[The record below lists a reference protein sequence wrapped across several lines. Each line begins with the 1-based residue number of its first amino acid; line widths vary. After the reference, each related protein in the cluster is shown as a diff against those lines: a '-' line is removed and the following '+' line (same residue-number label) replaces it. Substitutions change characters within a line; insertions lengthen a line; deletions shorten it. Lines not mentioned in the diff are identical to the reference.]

1 MATAERTSD
10 TIVGRDA
17 ELRAVGAFLDAI
29 REGPSSLVFEGDP
42 GIGKTRLWRAAIEAA
57 DERGYRVLTSRPA
70 ETESGLPFA
79 GLGDLLDPILEE
91 FGPLLPEP
99 QRDSL
104 EIALLRQGVEVSRQD
119 QRILSVAVQG
129 TLRALADS
137 GPTVLAV
144 DDLQWLDGPSARV
157 LGFALRRLDH
167 RPLALVTAVRAGD
180 SAYAALDVESVFPEG
195 KTHRLTLGSLS
206 VDHLDALI
214 RAKVGRGFSLPT
226 LTRIHGASA
235 GNPFFALEIARLL
248 AEEKAAPRASAPLPV
263 PPTLRDLE
271 LARMRSLPRDA
282 RDALIVVAA
291 AWRPTERLVSAA
303 LGKDA
308 SKALAAAIE
317 AALLESS
324 EDTLRFT
331 HPLLS
336 SVVLSTTPPA
346 RLRRIHARLAELVDD
361 REERVRHL
369 SLSTEEPDARIAS
382 ALEEAAARAR
392 ARGAP
397 DSAAELSELA
407 VRLTPTDSAAAV
419 RRRMIQ
425 AADYLFE
432 AGDAGRA
439 GGTLEDVLAASPPG
453 PLKADALRRLGWIRY
468 QEQSYSVAVDLFQEA
483 LMDTGEDLALRARIR
498 RDLAWAGLMSGD
510 LERASAN
517 ARAALDVTEGLGD
530 PAALAEATSVGLAE
544 AMLGRG
550 MRQDLMSRA
559 ASLEERARGLGIETQ
574 PSASFGLVLKWV
586 DDLHAARS
594 GLEEL
599 YRRTTERGDEGSLP
613 LVLLHLSELECRA
626 GNWDVAARYAE
637 EGHAAALR
645 TGQEPVR
652 AGFRYTQALVDAH
665 RGNVDRARAL
675 AEEGMAL
682 AHRTGASLFV
692 IHNLSVLGFIELS
705 LENPA
710 GAHRYLGPLA
720 ELVLSGRLREP
731 VLARFLP
738 DEIEALALIGD
749 IERAHALLRHL
760 TERGKALDR
769 VWALA
774 TAARCRG
781 LLAGTEGDLLGAI
794 AALEDALAQHERVPY
809 PFARG
814 RTLLVLG
821 EVQRRAKQKRA
832 ARESLGRA
840 LEIFEGLGATL
851 WAERTRGELGRVG
864 GRATGPG
871 GLTPTERRVAELVA
885 EGRTTREVAET
896 LFLSPRTVDSNL
908 SRIYHKLGVRSRTEL
923 AVKIAAER
931 AAQPG

>member
-1 MATAERTSD
+1 M
-10 TIVGRDA
+10 
-17 ELRAVGAFLDAI
+17 
-29 REGPSSLVFEGDP
+29 
-42 GIGKTRLWRAAIEAA
+42 
-57 DERGYRVLTSRPA
+57 
-70 ETESGLPFA
+70 
-79 GLGDLLDPILEE
+79 
-91 FGPLLPEP
+91 
-99 QRDSL
+99 
-104 EIALLRQGVEVSRQD
+104 
-119 QRILSVAVQG
+119 
-129 TLRALADS
+129 
-137 GPTVLAV
+137 VLAV

-157 LGFALRRLDH
+157 LGFALRRLDR

-180 SAYAALDVESVFPEG
+180 PAHAPLDVESVVPEG
-195 KTHRLTLGSLS
+195 KTHRLTLGPLS
-206 VDHLDALI
+206 VEHLDTLI
-214 RAKVGRGFSLPT
+214 RARVGRGFSLPT
-226 LTRIHGASA
+226 LTRIHGTSA
-235 GNPFFALEIARLL
+235 GNPYFALEIARLL
-248 AEEKAAPRASAPLPV
+248 AEEKAAPRSTAPLPV

-271 LARMRSLPRDA
+271 LARMRSLPRDT

-308 SKALAAAIE
+308 SEALTAAIE

-346 RLRRIHARLAELVDD
+346 RLRKIHARLAERVDD
-361 REERVRHL
+361 QEERVRHL
-369 SLSTEEPDARIAS
+369 SLSTEEPDSRIAL
-382 ALEEAAARAR
+382 ALEEAAVRAR

-407 VRLTPTDSAAAV
+407 VRLTPSDSAADV
-419 RRRMIQ
+419 RRRMIH

-432 AGDAGRA
+432 AGDAVRA
-439 GGTLEDVLAASPPG
+439 GVTLQDVLAASPRG
-453 PLKADALRRLGWIRY
+453 PLRADALRRLGWIRY
-468 QEQSYSVAVDLFQEA
+468 QEQSYSVAADLFQEA

-517 ARAALDVTEGLGD
+517 ARAALDVTEGLGN
-530 PAALAEATSVGLAE
+530 PAALAEALTAVGLAE

-550 MRQDLMSRA
+550 IRQDLMSRA
-559 ASLEERARGLGIETQ
+559 ASLEDRARALGIETQ

-586 DDLHAARS
+586 DDLDAARS

-626 GNWDVAARYAE
+626 GNWDVAAHYAE

-652 AGFRYTQALVDAH
+652 AGFRYAQALVDAH

-682 AHRTGASLFV
+682 AQRTGSSLFV

-710 GAHRYLGPLA
+710 GTHRYLGPLA

-749 IERAHALLRHL
+749 IERAQALLRHL
-760 TERGKALDR
+760 TERGRALDR

-781 LLAGTEGDLLGAI
+781 LLAGTEGDLLGAV
-794 AALEDALAQHERVPY
+794 ASLEDALSQHERLPY

-840 LEIFEGLGATL
+840 LKLFDGLGATL

-864 GRATGPG
+864 GRAAGPG

-923 AVKIAAER
+923 AVKMAAER